1 MGRMETIHALQNFA
15 SPTLDLIAQS
25 ISDLGSERGYIVL
38 LLAIYLGYDAA
49 IGRRIGVYL
58 LLAFTINFHI
68 KELFGTQR
76 PFLVD
81 EDVMRSS
88 EENLGPS
95 FPSGHAQASTV
106 FWGYLATRV
115 RRFWFW
121 VVAVVL
127 IALIAL
133 TRVYL
138 GVHYPLDVVGGV
150 LIGAALVVG
159 ARALDR
165 AVRGVELAPWL
176 VFGLGLSVPL
186 LVNVVLPPPGDESGL
201 LMGALAAFLTAP
213 VLYRHKAPREAW
225 RKVLLVAIG
234 IVIAFV
240 ILSLTSVA
248 MPEDAKRHAL
258 WGFLRYLMLG
268 WSGLLLAPW
277 LGSMVGLAPRRA

>member
-1 MGRMETIHALQNFA
+1 METIHALQSFA

-25 ISDLGSERGYIVL
+25 ISDLGSESGYIVL
-38 LLAIYLGYDAA
+38 LLAIYLGYDAS
-49 IGRRIGVYL
+49 IGRRVGVYL
-58 LLAFTINFHI
+58 LLAFTINFHL

-81 EDVMRSS
+81 EEVLRST
-88 EENLGPS
+88 EEDLGPS

-115 RRFWFW
+115 RKLWFW
-121 VVAVVL
+121 ILAVVL

-138 GVHYPLDVVGGV
+138 GVHYPLDVVGGI

-165 AVRGVELAPWL
+165 AIRGVEISPGL
-176 VFGLGLSVPL
+176 VFGFGLLVPL
-186 LVNVVLPPPGDESGL
+186 IVNVLVPPPGDESGL
-201 LMGALAAFLTAP
+201 LMGALAAFLTGP
-213 VLYRHKAPREAW
+213 VLYRHRVPTGWW
-225 RKVLLVAIG
+225 RKASLVAVG

-240 ILSLTSVA
+240 VLTLTSVA
-248 MPEDAKRHAL
+248 LPEDVKRHAL
-258 WGFLRYLMLG
+258 WGFLRYLALG

-277 LGSMVGLAPRRA
+277 LGRVLGLAPRSA

>member
-1 MGRMETIHALQNFA
+1 MGHMETIHALQSFA

-49 IGRRIGVYL
+49 IGRRVGVYL
-58 LLAFTINFHI
+58 LLAFTINFHL

-76 PFLVD
+76 PFLAD
-81 EDVMRSS
+81 EEVMRST
-88 EENLGPS
+88 EEDLGPS

-115 RRFWFW
+115 RKLWFW

-165 AVRGVELAPWL
+165 AVRGVELDPWL
-176 VFGLGLSVPL
+176 ALGLGLFVPL
-186 LVNVVLPPPGDESGL
+186 LVNVVIPPPGDESGL

-213 VLYRHKAPREAW
+213 VLYRHKAPREPW
-225 RKVLLVAIG
+225 RKVLLVALG

-248 MPEDAKRHAL
+248 MPEEAKRHAL
-258 WGFLRYLMLG
+258 WGFLRYLALG

-277 LGSMVGLAPRRA
+277 LGTVLGLVPRRA